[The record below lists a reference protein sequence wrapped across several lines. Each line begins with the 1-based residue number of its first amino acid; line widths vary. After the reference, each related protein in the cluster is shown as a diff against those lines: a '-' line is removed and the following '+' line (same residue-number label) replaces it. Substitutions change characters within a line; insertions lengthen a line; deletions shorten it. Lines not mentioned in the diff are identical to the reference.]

1 MTKMHLKALALSA
14 MAGLGLWIGACQNT
28 PQPTPTL
35 PVPTATITSLPIE
48 PDPTPELPTATP
60 EPLAAVVNGE
70 AVFLSEYQEEMLRF
84 QDALASASGM
94 NLATTQSM
102 DPALVIQ
109 ELINQV
115 LLAQAAAQSGYSL
128 GEAEL
133 QARIDQLAAQSDLP
147 AWLQIN
153 HYTESSFRLSLARS
167 VQAAWMRD
175 QILAGLPDAVEQ
187 VHARQ
192 ILLYNSEDAN
202 QVLASLQNGQDFAR
216 LAAVYDPVTG
226 GDLGWFPRGY
236 LLESAVEDAAFNL
249 QPEQFSAVIETRLGF
264 HIIQVLERQPDR
276 LLEPDARRALQEQA
290 LEAWLADR
298 REQSEIQVFVP

>member
-1 MTKMHLKALALSA
+1 
-14 MAGLGLWIGACQNT
+14 
-28 PQPTPTL
+28 
-35 PVPTATITSLPIE
+35 
-48 PDPTPELPTATP
+48 
-60 EPLAAVVNGE
+60 
-70 AVFLSEYQEEMLRF
+70 
-84 QDALASASGM
+84 
-94 NLATTQSM
+94 M